1 MKLALRL
8 ALLGLALAPVAALGD
23 NSPQVV
29 MATPGVGDGGSIRSF
44 TARFSQPMVPLGDP
58 RAPSPS
64 ASPARSMARGA
75 GSTPRPM
82 STNLAVRSPAARPVV
97 SSSTPD

>member
-29 MATPGVGDGGSIRSF
+29 MATPGQKYCLLLF
-44 TARFSQPMVPLGDP
+44 PF
-58 RAPSPS
+58 
-64 ASPARSMARGA
+64 
-75 GSTPRPM
+75 
-82 STNLAVRSPAARPVV
+82 
-97 SSSTPD
+97 